1 MRFAQVTAT
10 LPIAGAHTLY
20 RLQAAGEDESS
31 HSVQLNGKVLAL
43 GAVRMRKTH
52 IYISFAMPFKMI
64 SLPRQAREKHRR
76 RGKAQREMGVWQGGA
91 LPDMPGLS
99 GSGGTVELGPL
110 DVVFAV
116 LHGLNASACTA
127 AAATTA

>member
-52 IYISFAMPFKMI
+52 IYIY
-64 SLPRQAREKHRR
+64 
-76 RGKAQREMGVWQGGA
+76 
-91 LPDMPGLS
+91 LS
-99 GSGGTVELGPL
+99 RCHFIAAKNDQFTKTGSGQT
-110 DVVFAV
+110 
-116 LHGLNASACTA
+116 
-127 AAATTA
+127 